1 MLILLYCILWKVLY
15 VSSPT
20 RHMYSFTNR
29 SLACVIQKSHYSFLF
44 FFPAVTLDVLD
55 SDIAWDP
62 LFEIYLLTRLI
73 ACSCNLHA
81 TLKSRLFSWSNNCQL
96 SAIFSRLP
104 WSLSYILLLYL
115 CSIHGEVQLGIWL
128 IWRLWGLV
136 ESLPYFRYCKSKSNS
151 LDILIIL
158 SSGNSYFS
166 FT

>member
-73 ACSCNLHA
+73 ACSCNFMPL
-81 TLKSRLFSWSNNCQL
+81 LKVGCFLDQIIANS
-96 SAIFSRLP
+96 
-104 WSLSYILLLYL
+104 LLY
-115 CSIHGEVQLGIWL
+115 SLG
-128 IWRLWGLV
+128 
-136 ESLPYFRYCKSKSNS
+136 C
-151 LDILIIL
+151 LDL
-158 SSGNSYFS
+158 
-166 FT
+166 